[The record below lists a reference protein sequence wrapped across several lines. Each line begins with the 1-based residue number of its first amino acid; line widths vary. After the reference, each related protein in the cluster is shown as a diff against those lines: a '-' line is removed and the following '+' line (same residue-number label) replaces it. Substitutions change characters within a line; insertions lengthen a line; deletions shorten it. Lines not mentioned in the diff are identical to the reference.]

1 MGKGDGRMYE
11 FLKVYKDGALGIIKI
26 NRPTVHNALNKETI
40 KEIHNALQKWAQ
52 HDGVQVIVFKGS
64 GDKSFIAGADIGQ
77 LQQKTL
83 YQGLEADLSQLCQ
96 TIETCNKVTIAAVNG
111 YAFGGGFELAL
122 ACDIRI
128 ASENAKFGLPEL
140 NLGIIPG
147 GGGTQRLVQLI
158 GKGLALNY
166 ILTGDSITAQH
177 AHALGIVSDLTTPEE
192 LWETVLTKS
201 RKISE
206 KGPLAVRMAKL
217 VVNEGNNGSAT
228 LTIEKLAQ
236 ALLFT
241 TDDKREGIE
250 AFMEKR
256 MPVYKGL

>member
-1 MGKGDGRMYE
+1 MYE
-11 FLKVYKDGALGIIKI
+11 FLEVYKDGALGIIKI
-26 NRPTVHNALNKETI
+26 NRPTVHNALNKDTI

-52 HDGVQVIVFKGS
+52 HDGVHVIIFKGA
-64 GDKSFIAGADIGQ
+64 GDKSFIAGADIRQ
-77 LQQKTL
+77 LHQKTL

-96 TIETCNKVTIAAVNG
+96 TIEMCNKVTIAAVNG

-147 GGGTQRLVQLI
+147 GGGTQRLVRLI
-158 GKGLALNY
+158 GKGRALNY
-166 ILTGDSITAQH
+166 ILTGDSITAKQ
-177 AHALGIVSDLTTPEE
+177 ALELGIVSDITTSEE

-201 RKISE
+201 RKILE
-206 KGPLAVRMAKL
+206 KGPLAVRLAKL
-217 VVNEGNNGSAT
+217 VVNEGNDVSLSAA

-241 TDDKREGIE
+241 TEDKREGTE

-256 MPVYKGL
+256 TPVYKGL

>member
-1 MGKGDGRMYE
+1 MYE
-11 FLKVYKDGALGIIKI
+11 FLEVYKDGALGIIKV

-40 KEIHNALQKWAQ
+40 KEIHNALQKWEQ
-52 HDGVQVIVFKGS
+52 HEGVHVIVFKGT

-77 LQQKTL
+77 LHQKTF

-96 TIETCNKVTIAAVNG
+96 AIETCNKVTIAAVNG

-147 GGGTQRLVQLI
+147 GGGTQRLVRLI

-166 ILTGDSITAQH
+166 ILTGDSITAKQ
-177 AHALGIVSDLTTPEE
+177 ALALGIVSDIATPEE

-201 RKISE
+201 RKILE
-206 KGPLAVRMAKL
+206 KGPLAVRLAKL
-217 VVNEGNNGSAT
+217 VVNEGSNGSLSAA

-236 ALLFT
+236 SLLFT
-241 TDDKREGIE
+241 TEDKEEGTE

-256 MPVYKGL
+256 KPVYKGV

>member
-1 MGKGDGRMYE
+1 MYE
-11 FLKVYKDGALGIIKI
+11 FLEVYKDGALGIIKI
-26 NRPTVHNALNKETI
+26 NRPTVHNALNKDTI
-40 KEIHNALQKWAQ
+40 KEIHNALQKWEQ
-52 HDGVQVIVFKGS
+52 HDGVHVIIFKGA
-64 GDKSFIAGADIGQ
+64 GDKSFIAGADIRQ
-77 LQQKTL
+77 LHQKTL

-96 TIETCNKVTIAAVNG
+96 TIEMCNKVTIAAVNG

-147 GGGTQRLVQLI
+147 GGGTQRLVRLI
-158 GKGLALNY
+158 GKGRALNY
-166 ILTGDSITAQH
+166 ILTGDSITAKQ
-177 AHALGIVSDLTTPEE
+177 ALELGIVSDITTSEE

-201 RKISE
+201 RKILE
-206 KGPLAVRMAKL
+206 KGPLAVRLAKL
-217 VVNEGNNGSAT
+217 VVNEGNDVSLSAA

-241 TDDKREGIE
+241 TEDKREGTE

-256 MPVYKGL
+256 TPVYKGL

>member
-1 MGKGDGRMYE
+1 MYE
-11 FLKVYKDGALGIIKI
+11 FLEVYKDGALGIIKI

-40 KEIHNALQKWAQ
+40 KEIHNALQKWEQ
-52 HDGVQVIVFKGS
+52 HEGVHVIVFKGS

-77 LQQKTL
+77 LHQKTF
-83 YQGLEADLSQLCQ
+83 YQGLEADLSQLCH

-147 GGGTQRLVQLI
+147 GGGTQRLVRLI
-158 GKGLALNY
+158 GKGRALNY
-166 ILTGDSITAQH
+166 ILTGDSITAKQ
-177 AHALGIVSDLTTPEE
+177 ALALGIVSDITTPEE

-201 RKISE
+201 RKILE
-206 KGPLAVRMAKL
+206 KGPLAVRLAKL
-217 VVNEGNNGSAT
+217 VVNEGNDGSLSAA

-241 TDDKREGIE
+241 TEDKREGTE

-256 MPVYKGL
+256 TPVYKGV